1 MLKKLTLLLLLISSM
16 SFSQEWIQDK
26 EETSISFK
34 IKNFGL
40 TVDGGFK
47 TIDIKTNLDTKDIS
61 NSYVN
66 AAIIVNSIFTGI
78 EVRDKHLLEEDYFDA
93 INYTKIRLESSK
105 IEENTDGDLILFAT
119 LSIKGITKKIEIPI
133 DVSEKNSTLILSAS
147 MTLNRK
153 DFNVG
158 GRSFVLS
165 NNVKI
170 QVEYSAINNN

>member
-1 MLKKLTLLLLLISSM
+1 M

-78 EVRDKHLLEEDYFDA
+78 EVRDKHLLGKDYFDA
-93 INYTKIRLESSK
+93 LNHKEIVLKSSK
-105 IEENTDGDLILFAT
+105 LTKDMNGNIILFAE
-119 LSIKGITKKIEIPI
+119 LSIKGITKKVEIPLEVFE
-133 DVSEKNSTLILSAS
+133 DDSRLTLKALIKAKHRFMSNKYKRILSYDK
-147 MTLNRK
+147 TQKELK
-153 DFNVG
+153 GLIKYKLDK
-158 GRSFVLS
+158 LL
-165 NNVKI
+165 KP
-170 QVEYSAINNN
+170 

>member
-1 MLKKLTLLLLLISSM
+1 MFKKLPLLLILITM
-16 SFSQEWIQDK
+16 NLFSQEWIQDK

-78 EVRDKHLLEEDYFDA
+78 EVRDKHLLGKDYFDA
-93 INYTKIRLESSK
+93 LNHKEIVLKSSK
-105 IEENTDGDLILFAT
+105 LTKDMNGNIILFAE
-119 LSIKGITKKIEIPI
+119 LSIKGITKKVEIPLEVFE
-133 DVSEKNSTLILSAS
+133 DDSRLTLKALIP
-147 MTLNRK
+147 LNRK
-153 DFNVG
+153 NFDIGN
-158 GRSFVLS
+158 RSLILS

-170 QVEYSAINNN
+170 QVEYSTTK

>member
-1 MLKKLTLLLLLISSM
+1 M

-78 EVRDKHLLEEDYFDA
+78 EVRDKHLLGKDYFDDLNNKE
-93 INYTKIRLESSK
+93 IVLKSSK
-105 IEENTDGDLILFAT
+105 LTKDMNGNIILFAE
-119 LSIKGITKKIEIPI
+119 LSIKGITKKVEIPLEVFE
-133 DVSEKNSTLILSAS
+133 DDSRLTLKALIL
-147 MTLNRK
+147 LNRK
-153 DFNVG
+153 NFDIGN
-158 GRSFVLS
+158 RSLILS

-170 QVEYSAINNN
+170 QVEYSTTK

>member
-78 EVRDKHLLEEDYFDA
+78 EVRDKHLLGKDYFDA
-93 INYTKIRLESSK
+93 LNHKEIVLKSSK
-105 IEENTDGDLILFAT
+105 LTKDMNGNIILFAE
-119 LSIKGITKKIEIPI
+119 LSIKGITKKVEIPLEVFE
-133 DVSEKNSTLILSAS
+133 DDSRLTLKALIL
-147 MTLNRK
+147 LNRK
-153 DFNVG
+153 NFDIGN
-158 GRSFVLS
+158 RSLILS
-165 NNVKI
+165 NNVKNSSR
-170 QVEYSAINNN
+170 VFYY

>member
-1 MLKKLTLLLLLISSM
+1 M

-78 EVRDKHLLEEDYFDA
+78 EERDKHLLGKDYFDA
-93 INYTKIRLESSK
+93 LNHKEIVLKSSK
-105 IEENTDGDLILFAT
+105 LTKDMNGNIILFAE
-119 LSIKGITKKIEIPI
+119 LSIKGITKKVEIPLEVFE
-133 DVSEKNSTLILSAS
+133 DDSRLTLKALIL
-147 MTLNRK
+147 LNRK
-153 DFNVG
+153 NFDIGN
-158 GRSFVLS
+158 RSLILS

-170 QVEYSAINNN
+170 QVEYSTTK

>member
-1 MLKKLTLLLLLISSM
+1 M

-78 EVRDKHLLEEDYFDA
+78 EVRDKHLLGKDYFDA
-93 INYTKIRLESSK
+93 LNHKEIVLKSSK
-105 IEENTDGDLILFAT
+105 LTKDMNGNIILFAE
-119 LSIKGITKKIEIPI
+119 LSIKGITKKVEIPLEVFE
-133 DVSEKNSTLILSAS
+133 DDSRLTLKALIL
-147 MTLNRK
+147 LNRK
-153 DFNVG
+153 NSDIGN
-158 GRSFVLS
+158 RSLILS

-170 QVEYSAINNN
+170 QVEYSTTK